1 MTMNRIRGLRL
12 DKSRLTINGRPLGD
26 LAVFAMAGGISI
38 GEAEPVT
45 MHQAIPGR
53 SGGWDMTLDD
63 EHGYPA
69 MNRREI
75 TIRVAATGDHMEIT
89 EAKALIGSH
98 NGRETTIGGLTE
110 LGVYRG
116 RLSVGAWEDTH
127 DTAGVLQWS
136 ICTLTLDAEPY
147 AYGPEQRIDLPMDGK
162 PVHALIQGNRPTW
175 PVFHRLVQERANVN
189 MPVKV
194 THTFTVDGRT
204 IRVDAPLAG
213 AETAEDVHE
222 LLVDCE
228 NRQTLW
234 RGEPRFIH
242 LDDDYPSLR
251 PGPVTLGGSMPTENV
266 PVIGYTQ
273 YMTYTPRWL
282 I

>member
-175 PVFHRLVQERANVN
+175 PVFHRLV
-189 MPVKV
+189 
-194 THTFTVDGRT
+194 
-204 IRVDAPLAG
+204 
-213 AETAEDVHE
+213 
-222 LLVDCE
+222 
-228 NRQTLW
+228 
-234 RGEPRFIH
+234 
-242 LDDDYPSLR
+242 
-251 PGPVTLGGSMPTENV
+251 
-266 PVIGYTQ
+266 
-273 YMTYTPRWL
+273 
-282 I
+282 